1 MSDEKDRPTFNDYLD
16 DEGHLPEASE
26 ADRLVEH
33 LSEIVYDEEESGF
46 EYTDVALT
54 YRPARESDYE
64 RIVNREKTGGLQYG
78 RVKPTIGFQK
88 FWHPILAPI
97 PVVAFKYEDGEHT
110 EWWTKT
116 VHPRLVAGGRD
127 EVMKHFAHWIFHE
140 VHDMTARLSKMLQW
154 LAVVRENGRI
164 STEWPKQ
171 MNKEPGSEWDA
182 DPDNR
187 IPSIGSEE
195 TAPKVSERY
204 PDHD

>member
-16 DEGHLPEASE
+16 DKGHLPDASE

-33 LSEIVYDEEESGF
+33 LSEIVYDEEGSGF
-46 EYTDVALT
+46 AYTDVALT
-54 YRPARESDYE
+54 YRPARGSDYE
-64 RIVNREKTGGLQYG
+64 RIVNRERTGGLQYG

-97 PVVAFKYEDGEHT
+97 PVVTFKREDGEHT
-110 EWWTKT
+110 EWVTET

-127 EVMKHFAHWIFHE
+127 EVMEQFAHWIFYEIHE
-140 VHDMTARLSKMLQW
+140 MTAHLSKMLQW
-154 LAVVRENGRI
+154 LAVARENERI
-164 STEWPKQ
+164 STEWPKR
-171 MNKEPGSEWDA
+171 MNEEPGSEWGA
-182 DPDNR
+182 DPDDR

-195 TAPKVSERY
+195 TAQKVSERY

>member
-1 MSDEKDRPTFNDYLD
+1 MSDEQEPLTFNDYLG
-16 DEGHLPEASE
+16 DEGHLPDVSE

-33 LSEIVYDEEESGF
+33 LSEIVYDEEGPGF
-46 EYTDVALT
+46 TYTDVTLT
-54 YRPARESDYE
+54 YRPAQGSDYE
-64 RIVNREKTGGLQYG
+64 RTVNRKKAGGLQYG

-88 FWHPILAPI
+88 FWHPILASI
-97 PVVAFKYEDGEHT
+97 PVVAFKREYGEDT
-110 EWWTKT
+110 EWVTKT

-127 EVMKHFAHWIFHE
+127 EVMEHLAHWIFHE
-140 VHDMTARLSKMLQW
+140 VHDMTARLSRMLQW
-154 LAVVRENGRI
+154 LAAVRENGRI
-164 STEWPKQ
+164 STVWPKR

-182 DPDNR
+182 DPDDL